1 MNQVTMFDTPIYK
14 LSRSD
19 SPETSKAAARK
30 VNTGDLK
37 LLVLN
42 AVIAAGEYGATT
54 REIRERHPELP
65 YSSIT
70 ARPADL
76 EQSGLIYY
84 RGDKRKK
91 CRVMRS
97 TS

>member
-14 LSRSD
+14 LSRTN

-30 VNTGDLK
+30 VNTRDKK

-54 REIRERHPELP
+54 REILERHPEIA
-65 YSSIT
+65 YSSVT

-76 EQSGLIYY
+76 ARSGLIYY